1 LTGEVK
7 KSVLQYME
15 TPNLNYLKDIA
26 AGDVAFEKNIL
37 NLLKDEF
44 PKDYALFN
52 ENFNK
57 KKYQEAAQNVHKIK
71 LKISMLGLTE
81 GLEIA
86 SHFEKDLKVNDIK
99 LFQEFINVLKKVL
112 VYLKEK

>member
-1 LTGEVK
+1 
-7 KSVLQYME
+7 ME

-26 AGDVAFEKNIL
+26 AGDVAFEENIL
-37 NLLKDEF
+37 NLLKKEL

-57 KKYQEAAQNVHKIK
+57 KKYKEAAQNVHKIK
-71 LKISMLGLTE
+71 LKISMLGLKK

-86 SHFEKDLKVNDIK
+86 SDFEKDLKLNDIK
-99 LFQEFINVLKKVL
+99 LSQDFINVLKKIL
-112 VYLKEK
+112 VYLKD

>member
-1 LTGEVK
+1 
-7 KSVLQYME
+7 ME

-26 AGDVAFEKNIL
+26 AGDVAFEENIL
-37 NLLKDEF
+37 NLLKKEL

-57 KKYQEAAQNVHKIK
+57 KKYKEAAQNVHKMK
-71 LKISMLGLTE
+71 LKISMLGLKK

-86 SHFEKDLKVNDIK
+86 SDFEKDLKLNDIK
-99 LFQEFINVLKKVL
+99 LSQDFINVLKKIL
-112 VYLKEK
+112 VYLKD

>member
-1 LTGEVK
+1 
-7 KSVLQYME
+7 ME

-26 AGDVAFEKNIL
+26 VGDVAFEENIL
-37 NLLKDEF
+37 NLLKKEF

-57 KKYQEAAQNVHKIK
+57 KKYKEAAQNVHKIK
-71 LKISMLGLTE
+71 LKISMLGLKK

-86 SHFEKDLKVNDIK
+86 SDFEKDLKLNDIK
-99 LFQEFINVLKKVL
+99 LSQDFINVLKKIL
-112 VYLKEK
+112 VYLKD

>member
-1 LTGEVK
+1 
-7 KSVLQYME
+7 ME

-26 AGDVAFEKNIL
+26 AGDVAFEENIL
-37 NLLKDEF
+37 NLLKKEF

-57 KKYQEAAQNVHKIK
+57 KKYKEAAQNVHKMK
-71 LKISMLGLTE
+71 LKISMLGLKK

-86 SHFEKDLKVNDIK
+86 SDFEKDLKLNDIK
-99 LFQEFINVLKKVL
+99 LSQDFINVLKKIL
-112 VYLKEK
+112 VYLKV

>member
-1 LTGEVK
+1 
-7 KSVLQYME
+7 ME

-26 AGDVAFEKNIL
+26 AGDVAFEENIL
-37 NLLKDEF
+37 NLLKKEF

-57 KKYQEAAQNVHKIK
+57 KKYKEAAQNVHKIK
-71 LKISMLGLTE
+71 LKISMLGLKK

-86 SHFEKDLKVNDIK
+86 SDFEKDLKLNDIK
-99 LFQEFINVLKKVL
+99 LSQDFINVLKKIL
-112 VYLKEK
+112 VYLKD

>member
-1 LTGEVK
+1 
-7 KSVLQYME
+7 ME

-26 AGDVAFEKNIL
+26 AGDVAFEENIL
-37 NLLKDEF
+37 NLLKKEL

-57 KKYQEAAQNVHKIK
+57 KKYKEAAQNVYKMK
-71 LKISMLGLTE
+71 LKISMLGLKK

-86 SHFEKDLKVNDIK
+86 SDFEKDLKLNDIK
-99 LFQEFINVLKKVL
+99 LSQDFINVLKKIL
-112 VYLKEK
+112 VYLKD

>member
-1 LTGEVK
+1 
-7 KSVLQYME
+7 ME

-26 AGDVAFEKNIL
+26 AGDVAFEENIL
-37 NLLKDEF
+37 NLLKKEL

-57 KKYQEAAQNVHKIK
+57 KKYKEAAQNVHKMK
-71 LKISMLGLTE
+71 LKISMLGLKK

-86 SHFEKDLKVNDIK
+86 SDFEKDLKLNDIK
-99 LFQEFINVLKKVL
+99 LSQDFINVLKKIL
-112 VYLKEK
+112 VYLKV

>member
-1 LTGEVK
+1 
-7 KSVLQYME
+7 ME

-26 AGDVAFEKNIL
+26 AGDVAFEENIL
-37 NLLKDEF
+37 NLLKKEF

-57 KKYQEAAQNVHKIK
+57 KKYKEAAQNVHKIK
-71 LKISMLGLTE
+71 LKISMLGLKK

-86 SHFEKDLKVNDIK
+86 SNFEKDLKLNDIK
-99 LFQEFINVLKKVL
+99 LSQDFINVLKKIL
-112 VYLKEK
+112 VYLKD